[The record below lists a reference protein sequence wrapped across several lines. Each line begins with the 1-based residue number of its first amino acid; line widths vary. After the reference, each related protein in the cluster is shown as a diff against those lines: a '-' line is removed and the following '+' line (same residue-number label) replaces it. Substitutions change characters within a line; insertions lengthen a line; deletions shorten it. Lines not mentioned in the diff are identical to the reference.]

1 MLRNTFISVRSN
13 GRLLFVIELYV
24 RGSAVNT
31 GGSLSK
37 TPQGVFLRRDGS
49 VQQLTASDIEES
61 TRRVGKLKN

>member
-1 MLRNTFISVRSN
+1 
-13 GRLLFVIELYV
+13 LLFVIEIYV